1 MTPQDIKEFLP
12 VLYRIVPKRPERKPM
27 SLKTA
32 AKRPAF
38 WMVWNPQGQA
48 PTRQHENKLSA
59 EREAE
64 RLARANRGQRFIV
77 LQSIGERVVD
87 DVQVISHV
95 ADHDDEVP
103 F

>member
-1 MTPQDIKEFLP
+1 MSLHIETGHP
-12 VLYRIVPKRPERKPM
+12 VTRPCWPERIEM
-27 SLKTA
+27 HTQ
-32 AKRPAF
+32 RPAF
-38 WMVWNPQGQA
+38 WLVWNPQGQA
-48 PTRQHENKLSA
+48 PTRQHENKASA

-87 DVQVISHV
+87 DVQVIEHV
-95 ADHDDEVP
+95 GDDLP